1 VWPGDCACGAAGF
14 ASGRLPSFWGSPGE
28 LVVSEALR
36 RNERQVEVEAGLRS
50 DLPIAA
56 EGEEIAG
63 GERGELG
70 GRAARDAAAT
80 RRWWP

>member
-1 VWPGDCACGAAGF
+1 
-14 ASGRLPSFWGSPGE
+14 
-28 LVVSEALR
+28 VVSEALR